1 MVDRSGHDEASTVAS
16 DASASRR
23 KRRGPLVAYMNDGA
37 GLSYEV
43 GSGGIIVAE
52 RDFFYTLYAVAVTAS
67 DGNRYRHLLIVPS
80 NVSAA
85 SFDIGLALLEADS
98 VEADAGR
105 FGRVE
110 QLASALKWDHRRYR
124 AFPPPAE
131 LNRFCM

>member
-1 MVDRSGHDEASTVAS
+1 MNEGAS
-16 DASASRR
+16 
-23 KRRGPLVAYMNDGA
+23 
-37 GLSYEV
+37 LSYEV
-43 GSGGIIVAE
+43 GTGAIVVAA
-52 RDFFYTLYAVAVTAS
+52 RDGFYTLYAATVTAS
-67 DGNRYRHLLIVPS
+67 DASRYRHLLIVPT

-105 FGRVE
+105 FGRIE

-124 AFPPPAE
+124 TFPPPPD